1 MNLTQEQ
8 REEIEKMAYRLI
20 PPGLIAINIGADETD
35 FLAELRTPGTEV
47 RTAFYRGI
55 FARRLNSGSHSSSRP
70 SMAATRHSRS
80 SSSSS
85 NRNSSI
91 LSMNNNR
98 LTASKS
104 KAALEEQSYDLIQQH
119 IIDPENSPLPE
130 HLRVQCN
137 RVLQI
142 ARLLDDYPNESHIIN
157 IMLAKYRISRTQ
169 IRKDI
174 ALAKELFKTQ
184 HQFDWDFWY
193 AWMIKD
199 QIQLIRDCKL
209 KGDLKQWNNAKKVL
223 HQMIGEKPA
232 SVEDPRR
239 MEKNV
244 FYIQI
249 NSMGQKVDI
258 PLNAVRNLSQE
269 EQKLLV
275 DSMYTP
281 IDDAQAEEIMN
292 S

>member
-1 MNLTQEQ
+1 MRRTFSRNSAH
-8 REEIEKMAYRLI
+8 RAPKSG
-20 PPGLIAINIGADETD
+20 PPSTG
-35 FLAELRTPGTEV
+35 
-47 RTAFYRGI
+47 GI

-80 SSSSS
+80 LSSSS

-269 EQKLLV
+269 EQKVLV

>member
-1 MNLTQEQ
+1 
-8 REEIEKMAYRLI
+8 
-20 PPGLIAINIGADETD
+20 
-35 FLAELRTPGTEV
+35 
-47 RTAFYRGI
+47 
-55 FARRLNSGSHSSSRP
+55 
-70 SMAATRHSRS
+70 
-80 SSSSS
+80 
-85 NRNSSI
+85 
-91 LSMNNNR
+91 MNNNR

-157 IMLAKYRISRTQ
+157 IM
-169 IRKDI
+169 
-174 ALAKELFKTQ
+174 LAKELFKTQ

-258 PLNAVRNLSQE
+258 PLNAIRNLSQE

>member
-1 MNLTQEQ
+1 
-8 REEIEKMAYRLI
+8 
-20 PPGLIAINIGADETD
+20 
-35 FLAELRTPGTEV
+35 
-47 RTAFYRGI
+47 
-55 FARRLNSGSHSSSRP
+55 
-70 SMAATRHSRS
+70 
-80 SSSSS
+80 
-85 NRNSSI
+85 
-91 LSMNNNR
+91 MNNNR

-137 RVLQI
+137 RVL
-142 ARLLDDYPNESHIIN
+142 HIIN

-269 EQKLLV
+269 EQKVLV

>member
-1 MNLTQEQ
+1 
-8 REEIEKMAYRLI
+8 
-20 PPGLIAINIGADETD
+20 
-35 FLAELRTPGTEV
+35 
-47 RTAFYRGI
+47 
-55 FARRLNSGSHSSSRP
+55 
-70 SMAATRHSRS
+70 
-80 SSSSS
+80 
-85 NRNSSI
+85 
-91 LSMNNNR
+91 
-98 LTASKS
+98 
-104 KAALEEQSYDLIQQH
+104 
-119 IIDPENSPLPE
+119 
-130 HLRVQCN
+130 
-137 RVLQI
+137 
-142 ARLLDDYPNESHIIN
+142 
-157 IMLAKYRISRTQ
+157 MLAKYRISRTQ

-184 HQFDWDFWY
+184 HQFDWDFWH

-258 PLNAVRNLSQE
+258 PLNAIRNLSQE
-269 EQKLLV
+269 EQKVLV
-275 DSMYTP
+275 DSMYDSSLTWLTISTLIWYRSARHRLSVP
-281 IDDAQAEEIMN
+281 YLPGSGRKRCRSCWLIPDRTCLA
-292 S
+292 